1 MSSKVFESF
10 VWIFR
15 TDKVIYCFLHAKAPI
30 ISSYLDSTPHI
41 HFTSYGFT
49 QNAVEY

>member
-30 ISSYLDSTPHI
+30 ISSYLDSTPPV
-41 HFTSYGFT
+41 HFASYGLT
-49 QNAVEY
+49 KCVIRS